1 MKPMMNEKLDSL
13 TTYGTGVV
21 GITFGLAEITTGLQL
36 ISLVLGVCILVV
48 KLAVEIKK
56 YNNT

>member
-1 MKPMMNEKLDSL
+1 MMNEKLDSL